1 MIRQG
6 EGTPSLNPAPMRRI
20 AILIALLAGG
30 LVLHA
35 QPLSRA
41 DLAPRLIELETCW
54 EQHRAS
60 ESARLR
66 ACQPLSDGITAFFS
80 NRLDLLAGML
90 TLACWSLQS
99 TEPPSDAVFYA
110 GSIGVRVRPVI
121 DHEAVVRERT
131 LPIQIFRYY
140 EQEKGSEG
148 LTLAWQVQTLDGKTL
163 AKGDASLDATEL
175 KLPEVIPPDDYRLQF
190 EIRQSERALRRWYTP
205 LAVIEQLAT
214 KVAFLQES
222 LEKHPEAN
230 PIERATVQMTVE
242 VLSGIERGVYPETG
256 YPLGRLMNHA
266 MEMARRW
273 AQNLRGWQPKA
284 GDYWLSA
291 PGEQGNV
298 YFRLF
303 LPRGYQPDRPI
314 PLVIALHGAGGNEH
328 LFFEGYGLG
337 RVLQE
342 AGKRGWAV
350 VAPRSAGGLNHLWGA
365 LDAVKQL
372 IWVDDSRVFLMGHS
386 MGGAQTFVAVSQK
399 PELFRAVAIFAGAG
413 QPQRVPETMPV
424 FMAVGEQEL
433 AFLKSN
439 IERAYQTLKEKK
451 LATLEFRRYN
461 GCEHLMIV
469 REALPDVFA
478 FLERIARDSERNP

>member
-1 MIRQG
+1 
-6 EGTPSLNPAPMRRI
+6 MR
-20 AILIALLAGG
+20 LLALLMAFFAGG
-30 LVLHA
+30 LALHA

-41 DLAPRLIELETCW
+41 DLAPRLMELETCW
-54 EQHRAS
+54 EQRRAS
-60 ESARLR
+60 EEARLR

-80 NRLDLLAGML
+80 NRLDLLARML

-99 TEPPSDAVFYA
+99 AEPPSDAVFYA

-121 DHEAVVRERT
+121 DHELIVRGRA

-148 LTLAWQVQTLDGKTL
+148 LTLAWQIQTLDGKTL
-163 AKGDASLDATEL
+163 AKGDAALDATAL
-175 KLPEVIPPDDYRLQF
+175 KLPKVIPPDDYRLQF
-190 EIRQSERALRRWYTP
+190 EILQGDRVLRRWSVP
-205 LAVIEQLAT
+205 VAIVSRLSVSI
-214 KVAFLQES
+214 AFLQEM
-222 LEKHPEAN
+222 LEKHPDAN
-230 PIERATVQMTVE
+230 PIERATVQMTIE
-242 VLSGIERGVYPETG
+242 VLRGIERGVYPETG
-256 YPLGRLMNHA
+256 YPLGRLTNHA
-266 MEMARRW
+266 TEMARRW
-273 AQNLRGWQPKA
+273 AQNPRGWQPKA

-291 PGEQGNV
+291 PGGQGNV
-298 YFRLF
+298 YFRVF
-303 LPRGYQPDRPI
+303 LPRGYQPDRPV

-328 LFFEGYGLG
+328 LFFDGYGLG

-350 VAPRSAGGLNHLWGA
+350 VAPRSAGGLNHLWDT
-365 LDAVKQL
+365 LDAVKRL
-372 IWVDDSRVFLMGHS
+372 IRVDESRIFLMGHS
-386 MGGAQTFVAVSQK
+386 MGGAQTFAAVSQK
-399 PELFRAVAIFAGAG
+399 PELFRAIAIFAGAG

-433 AFLKSN
+433 AFLKTN

-469 REALPDVFA
+469 REALSDAFA
-478 FLERIARDSERNP
+478 FLERVASNSERKP